1 MSAGR
6 AGQSS
11 GGTDMLALPDL
22 SGHQGS
28 CFPALGALS
37 EGEGRNAFPASMLT
51 G

>member
-22 SGHQGS
+22 REG
-28 CFPALGALS
+28 FPALGALS
-37 EGEGRNAFPASMLT
+37 EGEGRNAFPARTLT